1 MLQFTVNDILKDS
14 PASFSQIQIGDR
26 LRMVSSACEDSASA
40 AQSEQAQR
48 LKKRRKKREKVSC
61 DIPRTPNAKCQNLSI
76 TGEILLP
83 QHASKAQQ

>member
-40 AQSEQAQR
+40 AQSEQAQK
-48 LKKRRKKREKVSC
+48 LKRRRKKSEKVSLL
-61 DIPRTPNAKCQNLSI
+61 IPRVPNLECQFSSV
-76 TGEILLP
+76 T
-83 QHASKAQQ
+83 